1 MKKYLNIMGVAWLA
15 ALLLSACS
23 PEKYDSPNANGLPV
37 AANYANNIQITI
49 DPEERYAYLH
59 FNSAADVTPVWLI
72 DGSTYSSDFTVKKF
86 YNHAGTH
93 TVEFRVKNANG
104 ISRDAVTRQFD
115 MVIAEPQWVALDSP
129 DNLWN
134 AANART
140 TWRYLNDDM
149 STRRTDPTMTVSGR
163 SYTFTLPQATV
174 NRQQAMLTFDT
185 DLTIEDVAQEYD
197 IIAVMESTTTF
208 TAKAKV
214 YDRTDANNYLLEE
227 DIDLKAGETT
237 RFFVRQSSLV
247 NQNSNAVPITGGS
260 GRTAKRV
267 AVRFDFGTN
276 PDNTTITIKDI
287 ILQKHINS

>member
-1 MKKYLNIMGVAWLA
+1 M
-15 ALLLSACS
+15 
-23 PEKYDSPNANGLPV
+23 
-37 AANYANNIQITI
+37 
-49 DPEERYAYLH
+49 
-59 FNSAADVTPVWLI
+59 
-72 DGSTYSSDFTVKKF
+72 
-86 YNHAGTH
+86 
-93 TVEFRVKNANG
+93 
-104 ISRDAVTRQFD
+104 
-115 MVIAEPQWVALDSP
+115 ALDSP